1 MDADR
6 FSAFLAELVAI
17 AERDPDV
24 IGLVGFG
31 STADRRRVDE
41 WSDHD
46 FAWLVT
52 PGTADR
58 YRHDLGWLPE
68 AGRIAMSVVEGHGGA

>member
-6 FSAFLAELVAI
+6 FSAFLAELVAT

-31 STADRRRVDE
+31 STADRRHVDE

-46 FAWLVT
+46 FAWLVA
-52 PGTADR
+52 PGTATT
-58 YRHDLGWLPE
+58 
-68 AGRIAMSVVEGHGGA
+68 SVGSPIPDASPCRWSRVTAASR